1 MEQTLWLAIALPGW
15 PIRRLIK
22 DGLASPDQAFA
33 TVTSHAGQRRLETLS
48 SRAAQAGLK
57 VGQSLSQA
65 RAILPGLLS
74 FPATPAE
81 DAQALTRLGLWCQA
95 YSPLVAVE
103 PPDMILLDMTGAL
116 HLHGTRQAL
125 LAGLAARLPG
135 AQLALAGNAAR
146 ARAFARFGVSEP
158 VDEVAAL
165 AALPLASLGL
175 NERVEAALRRLGVR
189 RVGQFMRL
197 DRGELTARFGT
208 APVRLLD
215 QAMGRLTEILRFLS
229 APPDWRESRHY
240 PEPLLHAEALLHAL
254 GVLAH
259 ILCTRLGEAGLGLRL
274 LQAQFFRADAQMV
287 TFDIGFAAAMRDEIR
302 LARLMAGKI
311 ETIDPGFGIERI
323 CLAALEVA
331 PLRERQ
337 SGLDGADDSNRTAA
351 LIDNLSN
358 RLGVGKIW
366 RIAPAPSHVPERA
379 VMKQGPLDQPVWPV
393 CEKPRPIRLLS
404 APQRIEVV
412 APVPDHPPVLFR
424 WRGAVHRVRA
434 ATGPERIAREWW
446 RHEPSAERPEAEY
459 LRDYYQ
465 LETEAGQRFWVFRT
479 GLHGFA
485 AAPRWFLHGWF
496 S

>member
-311 ETIDPGFGIERI
+311 ETI
-323 CLAALEVA
+323 
-331 PLRERQ
+331 
-337 SGLDGADDSNRTAA
+337 
-351 LIDNLSN
+351 
-358 RLGVGKIW
+358 
-366 RIAPAPSHVPERA
+366 
-379 VMKQGPLDQPVWPV
+379 
-393 CEKPRPIRLLS
+393 
-404 APQRIEVV
+404 
-412 APVPDHPPVLFR
+412 
-424 WRGAVHRVRA
+424 
-434 ATGPERIAREWW
+434 
-446 RHEPSAERPEAEY
+446 
-459 LRDYYQ
+459 
-465 LETEAGQRFWVFRT
+465 
-479 GLHGFA
+479 
-485 AAPRWFLHGWF
+485 
-496 S
+496 